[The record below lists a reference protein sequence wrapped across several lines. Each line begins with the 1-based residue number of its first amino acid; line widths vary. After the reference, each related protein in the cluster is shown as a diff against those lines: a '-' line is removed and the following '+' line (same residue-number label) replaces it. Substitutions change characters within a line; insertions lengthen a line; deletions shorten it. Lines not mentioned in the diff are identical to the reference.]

1 MSRYLN
7 IAPTSSLSRTSATGR
22 IAPLYDLATAPFEKR
37 LFSSWRRRF
46 WSDIPGEGRGLEVGV
61 GTGANIP
68 YHPPGAEVVG
78 VDISFGMA
86 RRARRRGLESNA
98 GAAGSAPLLVV
109 ADVERLPFREGTFDW
124 AGETLVF
131 CEVARPENGLAEI
144 TRVLMPGAPIA
155 LLEHVR
161 PGGVRGRIA
170 DALTALTRRLWGEH
184 LNRNHRRYVSVD
196 SLEDARVE
204 WIWHDVVALITGRA
218 KSLGASGEPANH

>member
-7 IAPTSSLSRTSATGR
+7 IGGDSLLSRTSATGR
-22 IAPLYDLATAPFEKR
+22 IAAVYDLATAPFEKR

-46 WSDIPGEGRGLEVGV
+46 WSNLPGEGRGLEVGV
-61 GTGANIP
+61 GTGANIS

-86 RRARRRGLESNA
+86 RRARRRGREAKA
-98 GAAGSAPLLVV
+98 GAAGTPPLLVV
-109 ADVERLPFREGTFDW
+109 ADVERLPFRNQTFDW
-124 AGETLVF
+124 VGETLVF
-131 CEVARPENGLAEI
+131 CEVAGPEAGLAEMA
-144 TRVLMPGAPIA
+144 RVAARGAPMA

-161 PGGVRGRIA
+161 PGGLRGRIA

-184 LNRNHRRYVSVD
+184 LNRNHRRYVAVD
-196 SLEDARVE
+196 SLEEARVE

-218 KSLGASGEPANH
+218 NPAGASGEPADH